1 MPLKGFTSGASSLQ
15 RFTFAIL
22 PTLLALSLGLVST
35 QPSHAVVGPGESPV
49 QLRFAAMDALLH
61 GNSKDALDLYD
72 TAIQESIQQYGESST
87 FLADLYYEAGT
98 VALESSQFP
107 AAEHYLTRAVKIN
120 PYSTMAKIKLAEL
133 YRLQIKPAEASRQFR
148 QAVQINPNSPVTRH
162 AYVRWLAANGST
174 SQENAIATQESLKLA
189 LLNAQTNEIN
199 RVRDNKGTHASPVRL
214 APPLIAPLGKGA
226 PAEANLKPATDV
238 KPATKSETE
247 KISESEKPDQSK
259 SGTKPKAVTS
269 LFPFKDVNKASIL
282 EKEKAQKHEQELA
295 KQEAAKKDAA
305 RKDAIAREAGA
316 RAAAEREAALRRELK
331 AAQAKIKQSQARK
344 PAKVETAAVK
354 AKPETKPVEAK
365 AVEKTADA
373 EPKKVEAAK
382 PAKIEKVEKVAQPNI
397 VPSAQPMYQQPMMY
411 QPMPMPMMQVQQ
423 PPKTKKAGRTTMVPP
438 PPPTMP
444 MYPPMQMMR
453 PQMQPYPQPQ
463 PQMSAPPPKPKKV
476 TPKPVKEEPA
486 EQPEE
491 KPAVIPQSSEP
502 DFLIDWGGGG
512 NKKKGK

>member
-1 MPLKGFTSGASSLQ
+1 MQ

-22 PTLLALSLGLVST
+22 PTLLAISLGLVST
-35 QPSHAVVGPGESPV
+35 QPLQAVVGPGESPV

-87 FLADLYYEAGT
+87 FVADLYYEAGT

-162 AYVRWLAANGST
+162 AYVRWLAANGTT

-199 RVRDNKGTHASPVRL
+199 RARDTKGTHASSVTL
-214 APPLIAPLGKGA
+214 APALIAPLGKGV
-226 PAEANLKPATDV
+226 PAEANFKPATAA
-238 KPATKSETE
+238 KPAAKSEAEKISETE
-247 KISESEKPDQSK
+247 KPDDLKPAR
-259 SGTKPKAVTS
+259 KPKAVTS
-269 LFPFKDVNKASIL
+269 LFPFKDVNKDSIL

-305 RKDAIAREAGA
+305 RKEAIAREASA
-316 RAAAEREAALRRELK
+316 RAAADREAALRKALK
-331 AAQAKIKQSQARK
+331 EAQAKIKQSQAKK
-344 PAKVETAAVK
+344 PAKVETAVVK
-354 AKPETKPVEAK
+354 AKPETKPVESK

-382 PAKIEKVEKVAQPNI
+382 PAKVEKVAQPNI

-411 QPMPMPMMQVQQ
+411 QPMPMMQVQQ

-463 PQMSAPPPKPKKV
+463 MAAPPPQPKKV
-476 TPKPVKEEPA
+476 APKPAKEEPV

-502 DFLIDWGGGG
+502 DFLIDWGGGS